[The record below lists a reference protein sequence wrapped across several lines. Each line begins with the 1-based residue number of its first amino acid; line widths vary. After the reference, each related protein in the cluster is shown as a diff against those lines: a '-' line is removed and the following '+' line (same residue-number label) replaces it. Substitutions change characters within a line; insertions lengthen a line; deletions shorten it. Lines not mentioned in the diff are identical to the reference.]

1 MSDTPF
7 WKQNVTE
14 GDTVPQ
20 APADAIPTV
29 PGGTSAI
36 DPKTGEW
43 RPIKRG
49 DPFTMAGHE
58 FRWSEGPIATAT
70 LHDSDGNELGTV
82 HIPFDPE
89 TQQPGDDDMLA
100 EATRFYDDMEYMRS
114 IVKDDAVEQ
123 LVKSI
128 HDSGTAK
135 EMVGIVAEVAAGSL
149 SLNVSDEDG
158 SDGLTSE
165 QLEALATEGERLF
178 NQHLPDVIGS
188 IAENPGFRSD
198 GSNFWQVFA
207 REIIATATLNAR
219 NDTTE
224 TLGGPE
230 AVEAMGGGAF
240 EAEVLEA
247 YRTGPF
253 ITGAMLSLTRIWT
266 QTLAE
271 VVGTTMTTLSESE
284 GKAIAETLLKAARK
298 SLDMGETPA
307 LQKPP
312 TATPAFKTDGYG
324 RAKNDIVSI
333 GARRALAAAASRSRW
348 PLDVDGFPAF
358 THENGSGKALY
369 SPSRL
374 HFPTAS
380 DAMRAVEG
388 YGPSHVAMLKFIKT
402 KYMANSEAG
411 TAGPYGGFY
420 LSIEEFL
427 DTVGRAKHAKGG
439 YRPEDRREV
448 VELIEAL
455 AHIDVTGSIE
465 GYEKQPGKRGRK
477 STLTIRSPLIVVSQ
491 TVTQPGIMPES
502 EERPIAWYLRPGDWA
517 AELDRFGP
525 QFAVA
530 TRALLQLNP
539 QNEMH
544 AFKLG
549 CMLEEEY
556 RIRANQRSWK
566 QPYRVC
572 KLLEGAEIE
581 VDRKHAG
588 RFRERIEAAFD
599 VLSNPVTMNGTP
611 LIESWEYTSVVEAKG
626 RGWFDRWLVA
636 GIVITPPAGLI
647 TPYQAI
653 GRNRRKPQKLAG

>member
-7 WKQNVTE
+7 WKQNATE

-20 APADAIPTV
+20 
-29 PGGTSAI
+29 TSA
-36 DPKTGEW
+36 DDN
-43 RPIKRG
+43 KRKPG
-49 DPFTMAGHE
+49 DVLNIGGHE
-58 FRWSEGPIATAT
+58 FRWVEGVQAMVNYLDDA
-70 LHDSDGNELGTV
+70 GKNLGTV
-82 HIPFDPE
+82 HIPYDPE
-89 TQQPGDDDMLA
+89 NKPSEDDMLA
-100 EATRFYDDMEYMRS
+100 KADRVFHDMEYMRS

-135 EMVGIVAEVAAGSL
+135 EMVGIVAEVAADSL
-149 SLNVSDEDG
+149 SLDVSDEDG
-158 SDGLTSE
+158 SDSLTPE

-178 NQHLPDVIGS
+178 NQQLPDVIGS
-188 IAENPGFRSD
+188 IAENPGFRAD
-198 GSNFWQVFA
+198 GSNFWQAFA
-207 REIIATATLNAR
+207 REIIATATLHAR
-219 NDTTE
+219 DDTAE

-230 AVEAMGGGAF
+230 VVEAMGGAF

-253 ITGAMLSLTRIWT
+253 ITGAMLSLTRVWT

-271 VVGTTMTTLSESE
+271 IVGTTMTTLSESE

-333 GARRALAAAASRSRW
+333 GARRALASAASRSRW
-348 PLDVDGFPAF
+348 PLDIDGFPAF

-402 KYMANSEAG
+402 KYIANKEAN

-427 DTVGRAKHAKGG
+427 DTVGRAKHVKGG

-566 QPYRVC
+566 QPYRVY

-581 VDRKHAG
+581 VDRNHAG

-626 RGWFDRWLVA
+626 RGWFDRWLVVS
-636 GIVITPPAGLI
+636 IVITPPTGLI

>member
-49 DPFTMAGHE
+49 DPFTMSGHE
-58 FRWSEGPIATAT
+58 FRM
-70 LHDSDGNELGTV
+70 V

-89 TQQPGDDDMLA
+89 TQQPGDDDMLT
-100 EATRFYDDMEYMRS
+100 EATRFYEDMEYMRS

-135 EMVGIVAEVAAGSL
+135 EMVEIVAEVAAGSL

-158 SDGLTSE
+158 SDGLTSK

-178 NQHLPDVIGS
+178 NQQLPDVIGS

-219 NDTTE
+219 NNTTE

-230 AVEAMGGGAF
+230 AVEAMGGGVF
-240 EAEVLEA
+240 EVEVFEA

-333 GARRALAAAASRSRW
+333 GARRALASAASRSRW
-348 PLDVDGFPAF
+348 PLPPHARAGLSMSMDSRHSRMRTA
-358 THENGSGKALY
+358 AAR
-369 SPSRL
+369 PSTRPL
-374 HFPTAS
+374 ACIFRQ
-380 DAMRAVEG
+380 RATPCG
-388 YGPSHVAMLKFIKT
+388 LSK
-402 KYMANSEAG
+402 G
-411 TAGPYGGFY
+411 TA
-420 LSIEEFL
+420 
-427 DTVGRAKHAKGG
+427 R
-439 YRPEDRREV
+439 
-448 VELIEAL
+448 
-455 AHIDVTGSIE
+455 
-465 GYEKQPGKRGRK
+465 
-477 STLTIRSPLIVVSQ
+477 LT
-491 TVTQPGIMPES
+491 
-502 EERPIAWYLRPGDWA
+502 
-517 AELDRFGP
+517 
-525 QFAVA
+525 
-530 TRALLQLNP
+530 
-539 QNEMH
+539 
-544 AFKLG
+544 
-549 CMLEEEY
+549 
-556 RIRANQRSWK
+556 
-566 QPYRVC
+566 
-572 KLLEGAEIE
+572 
-581 VDRKHAG
+581 
-588 RFRERIEAAFD
+588 
-599 VLSNPVTMNGTP
+599 
-611 LIESWEYTSVVEAKG
+611 
-626 RGWFDRWLVA
+626 
-636 GIVITPPAGLI
+636 
-647 TPYQAI
+647 
-653 GRNRRKPQKLAG
+653 